1 MNSNSSNPNSID
13 VQIEFSDLM
22 DCNSV
27 TQSMNFTLASSG
39 KGSTPTVNS
48 GSVQCQTM
56 SNGSVTPSLVL
67 GATVSAWYWKGTI
80 DNVADGI
87 LTITTNNP
95 QNQNGVGTGVS
106 HLLTVRFLAP
116 VLTNHYARFIRQST
130 TFSFG
135 RARQI
140 TSWSS
145 RIPTTTSALT
155 QSGDNLVFNHK
166 APGAEMLR
174 NSLDFRK
181 NWPSWRA
188 WEDNTTIPLSAF
200 KNKEYFW
207 KGNHV
212 LMNCELTLLSGYRVY
227 SNRVH
232 RFQIGQL
239 LRVLPPPLCMPTMG
253 TACWNIYHVIR
264 SLPNNYI
271 HGLCALSL
279 P

>member
-1 MNSNSSNPNSID
+1 MKRSFMGLWRSPNYVYMRVFIHAVISSILL
-13 VQIEFSDLM
+13 EFSDLM

-87 LTITTNNP
+87 LTITINNP

-145 RIPTTTSALT
+145 RIPTTTQVRS
-155 QSGDNLVFNHK
+155 
-166 APGAEMLR
+166 P
-174 NSLDFRK
+174 
-181 NWPSWRA
+181 RA
-188 WEDNTTIPLSAF
+188 VTISSSITKRLEPR
-200 KNKEYFW
+200 
-207 KGNHV
+207 
-212 LMNCELTLLSGYRVY
+212 C
-227 SNRVH
+227 
-232 RFQIGQL
+232 
-239 LRVLPPPLCMPTMG
+239 
-253 TACWNIYHVIR
+253 
-264 SLPNNYI
+264 
-271 HGLCALSL
+271 
-279 P
+279 